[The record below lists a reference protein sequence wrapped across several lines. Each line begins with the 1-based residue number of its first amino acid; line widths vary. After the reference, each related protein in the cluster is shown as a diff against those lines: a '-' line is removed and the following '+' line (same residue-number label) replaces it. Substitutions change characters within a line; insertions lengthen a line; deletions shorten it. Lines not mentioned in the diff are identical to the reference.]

1 MEKTIIATVGAA
13 SILIVSILDYRI
25 EKLEERVKALTE
37 KIEQRQSLNQPNHE
51 RHTDTEEQN
60 YFRPYQDIR

>member
-13 SILIVSILDYRI
+13 SILIIYILDYRI

-37 KIEQRQSLNQPNHE
+37 KIEQRQSLNQP
-51 RHTDTEEQN
+51 TE
-60 YFRPYQDIR
+60 P

>member
-13 SILIVSILDYRI
+13 SILIISILDYRI

-37 KIEQRQSLNQPNHE
+37 KIEQR
-51 RHTDTEEQN
+51 
-60 YFRPYQDIR
+60 

>member
-37 KIEQRQSLNQPNHE
+37 KIEQRQSLNQP
-51 RHTDTEEQN
+51 TE
-60 YFRPYQDIR
+60 P